1 MNWLT
6 VVVLLFAGAS
16 GKVDHIG
23 IHFPDDATNLLE
35 RTFDGGPGSKIING
49 VPSKL
54 YSRPYQA
61 SLQVYKNNVWNHY
74 CGAVI
79 IDRDVLVCAAHCLR
93 KYPAEILRVEVGSLN
108 LQAPPLK
115 YTQFLEVLAY
125 QRHENF
131 SLNPD
136 QGFPNDIG
144 LIFLKNRITYNE
156 NVQPIRLAP
165 PGLNFDNSECV
176 ISGWGLTNYLGPAA
190 SPVLL
195 EGKVRKLTYEKCV
208 ALHLEVDA
216 TIDRNHVCVLGESGD
231 DVQPAGGCNGDSG
244 GPLMCEF
251 KRRRYLIGVASYVW
265 DYCDVNYPT
274 VYTRV
279 SGFISWI
286 NRNKDL
292 YSNLDGSSEEQ

>member
-16 GKVDHIG
+16 GKVDHVG

-35 RTFDGGPGSKIING
+35 RIFDGGPGSKIING

-61 SLQVYKNNVWNHY
+61 SLQVFKNNVWNHY

-79 IDRDVLVCAAHCLR
+79 IERDV
-93 KYPAEILRVEVGSLN
+93 
-108 LQAPPLK
+108 
-115 YTQFLEVLAY
+115 
-125 QRHENF
+125 
-131 SLNPD
+131 
-136 QGFPNDIG
+136 
-144 LIFLKNRITYNE
+144 
-156 NVQPIRLAP
+156 PIRLAP

-176 ISGWGLTNYLGPAA
+176 ISGWGLTNYIGPAA

-279 SGFISWI
+279 SGFINWI

-292 YSNLDGSSEEQ
+292 YSNLDGSSEEE